1 MCLLLPCEFNEQV
14 FYHGYFAENFDF
26 FFQNSY
32 FWMAASNFLRKE
44 RIPTYSLFEEGF
56 AFFLAEF
63 QLFNNVRGV
72 QSVLFY
78 ETHKIHFHRQ

>member
-1 MCLLLPCEFNEQV
+1 MNKYFTTGILLRILI
-14 FYHGYFAENFDF
+14 F

-78 ETHKIHFHRQ
+78 ETHKIHFMANNFSIGNL